1 MGWEAGGS
9 GAQVMGQEVRIK
21 GNHLLPTLYPHPTQ
35 SCTGSGKEVLMG
47 AGQGFQSLL
56 RLGERESTSSL
67 GNQCEPQ
74 HRIFRQAGSQ
84 PAPS

>member
-9 GAQVMGQEVRIK
+9 GARVMGQEVRIK
-21 GNHLLPTLYPHPTQ
+21 GSHLLPTLYPHPTQ
-35 SCTGSGKEVLMG
+35 SCIGSGREVSMG

-56 RLGERESTSSL
+56 RLGEESTPSL

-74 HRIFRQAGSQ
+74 HRGFRQAGSQ
-84 PAPS
+84 PAPR